1 MLLNSYAK
9 INLYLKIGKKLKS
22 GYHNIQSIMQPI
34 ELHDNI
40 SFEKLDENRIIL
52 ESNNKELESKN
63 NLAYKAALL
72 LKNKLNIKEG
82 VRITIEKQIP
92 LASGLGGGSSNAA
105 NTLIALNN
113 LWKLKLSKNKL
124 ISLALEIGS
133 DVPFFIVGESALV
146 EGIGNKI
153 KPLRRSISMNIV
165 LVNPG
170 IKVSTARAYKEFDKS
185 RGKLKTKASI
195 KEMVKAINKKDI
207 KKISENLYNDFDP
220 IVEKKFKIVRE
231 IKANL
236 KKFDALNSL
245 ISGSGPTVIGLFN
258 SIYTAREA
266 YFKLKDMYPFVY
278 LTKTS

>member
-92 LASGLGGGSSNAA
+92 LASGLGG
-105 NTLIALNN
+105 
-113 LWKLKLSKNKL
+113 
-124 ISLALEIGS
+124 
-133 DVPFFIVGESALV
+133 
-146 EGIGNKI
+146 
-153 KPLRRSISMNIV
+153 
-165 LVNPG
+165 
-170 IKVSTARAYKEFDKS
+170 
-185 RGKLKTKASI
+185 
-195 KEMVKAINKKDI
+195 
-207 KKISENLYNDFDP
+207 
-220 IVEKKFKIVRE
+220 
-231 IKANL
+231 
-236 KKFDALNSL
+236 
-245 ISGSGPTVIGLFN
+245 
-258 SIYTAREA
+258 
-266 YFKLKDMYPFVY
+266 
-278 LTKTS
+278 

>member
-105 NTLIALNN
+105 NTLIALN
-113 LWKLKLSKNKL
+113 KIPTFSMAGMFL
-124 ISLALEIGS
+124 IHTFMASYNFLALQ
-133 DVPFFIVGESALV
+133 
-146 EGIGNKI
+146 
-153 KPLRRSISMNIV
+153 
-165 LVNPG
+165 
-170 IKVSTARAYKEFDKS
+170 
-185 RGKLKTKASI
+185 
-195 KEMVKAINKKDI
+195 
-207 KKISENLYNDFDP
+207 
-220 IVEKKFKIVRE
+220 
-231 IKANL
+231 
-236 KKFDALNSL
+236 
-245 ISGSGPTVIGLFN
+245 
-258 SIYTAREA
+258 
-266 YFKLKDMYPFVY
+266 
-278 LTKTS
+278 